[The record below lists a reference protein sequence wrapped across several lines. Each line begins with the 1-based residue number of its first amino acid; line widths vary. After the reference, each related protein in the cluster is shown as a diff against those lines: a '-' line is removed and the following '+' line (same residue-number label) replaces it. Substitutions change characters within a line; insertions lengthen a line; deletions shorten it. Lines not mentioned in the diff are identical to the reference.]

1 MTMTQRE
8 GGEFERAADQTRRI
22 GLAGQLW
29 GFLRA
34 NKKWWLLPIL
44 LVFALFSLLI
54 VLSGS
59 GVAPIIYTLF

>member
-1 MTMTQRE
+1 MTERDARQFEHAAARTHDV
-8 GGEFERAADQTRRI
+8 GLVGE
-22 GLAGQLW
+22 LW

-44 LVFALFSLLI
+44 VVMVVFSLLI
-54 VLSGS
+54 LLSGT

>member
-1 MTMTQRE
+1 MTRHE
-8 GGEFERAADQTRRI
+8 SGELERAVDETRRI

-54 VLSGS
+54 ALSGA